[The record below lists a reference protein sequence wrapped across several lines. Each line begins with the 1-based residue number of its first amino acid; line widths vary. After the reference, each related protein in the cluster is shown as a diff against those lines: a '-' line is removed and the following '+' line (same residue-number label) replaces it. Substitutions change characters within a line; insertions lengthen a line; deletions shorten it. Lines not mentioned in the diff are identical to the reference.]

1 LKNDKKTKKIKKT
14 VFFRPQ
20 QTIKHHFLIFLIFST
35 FLVQNQHI
43 FGARPETDETVKN
56 ILKKI
61 DHISS
66 NKTEKTFF

>member
-1 LKNDKKTKKIKKT
+1 
-14 VFFRPQ
+14 
-20 QTIKHHFLIFLIFST
+20 
-35 FLVQNQHI
+35 VQNQHI

-56 ILKKI
+56 ILKKT